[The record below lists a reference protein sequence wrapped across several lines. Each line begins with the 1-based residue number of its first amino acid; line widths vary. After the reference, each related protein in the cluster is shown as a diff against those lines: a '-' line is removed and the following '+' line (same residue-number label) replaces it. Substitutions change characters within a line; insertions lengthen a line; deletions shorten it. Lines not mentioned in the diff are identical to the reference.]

1 MKQIVFLIVLLST
14 FSYGQFTFF
23 QPYKLEI
30 TSDIPYEPLRTEID
44 EMRLGLEVQEWSVEI
59 LKYWLSEMQKAPFIS
74 GDQRVIFIIHDSS
87 KSRKITIPIFV
98 REKTIKAFK
107 TDEGFQDHYMEFI
120 SNTYEWILRNL

>member
-1 MKQIVFLIVLLST
+1 MKRPVVV
-14 FSYGQFTFF
+14 Y
-23 QPYKLEI
+23 
-30 TSDIPYEPLRTEID
+30 DIPYEPLRTEID

-74 GDQRVIFIIHDSS
+74 SDQRVIFIIYDSS

-107 TDEGFQDHYMEFI
+107 TEEGFQDQYMEFI
-120 SNTYEWILRNL
+120 SNTYEWNLRNDNNSYILTTL

>member
-59 LKYWLSEMQKAPFIS
+59 LKYWLSEMQKAPFIFS
-74 GDQRVIFIIHDSS
+74 DKKFIFIIY
-87 KSRKITIPIFV
+87 KS
-98 REKTIKAFK
+98 
-107 TDEGFQDHYMEFI
+107 
-120 SNTYEWILRNL
+120 